1 MRACFLPITS
11 SSAPGGGTL
20 IVCPHLA
27 GASHCMVH
35 WGLGQV
41 GLEHFHSQAG
51 VGHTVWHPKSLCPQS
66 TLHLGFS
73 QWVVHFGVTQSRVL
87 RPWQGSGGQ
96 YIAQLGSPHRTLHP
110 AKAPCRRFGH
120 WVWHD
125 GTPHS
130 GLQCCSHTGSVQ
142 FHTQCG
148 TQLFLSTS
156 GTSVGCGVVV
166 GATHAAGAPG
176 ASVVVVA
183 LELFPAGGGAG
194 VVPLPSTTP
203 TRLACWTS
211 SWTAAATAPWGRW
224 WTLMPR
230 VGL

>member
-1 MRACFLPITS
+1 MCASLLAITC

-20 IVCPHLA
+20 IVKSHLG
-27 GASHCMVH
+27 GASHSMLH
-35 WGLGQV
+35 FGFGHD
-41 GLEHFHSQAG
+41 GFAHFHWHAG
-51 VGHTVWHPKSLCPQS
+51 VGHTVLHPKSVPPQS
-66 TLHLGFS
+66 TLHLGLA
-73 QWVVHFGVTQSRVL
+73 QWVVHLGVTQSRVL

-156 GTSVGCGVVV
+156 GTNVGC
-166 GATHAAGAPG
+166 A
-176 ASVVVVA
+176 VVVV
-183 LELFPAGGGAG
+183 LDPW
-194 VVPLPSTTP
+194 
-203 TRLACWTS
+203 RTS
-211 SWTAAATAPWGRW
+211 SEDPCSSSRGTFVIVAPSGSVV
-224 WTLMPR
+224 TLRPCA
-230 VGL
+230 GL

>member
-96 YIAQLGSPHRTLHP
+96 YIAQLGSPQRTLQLVR
-110 AKAPCRRFGH
+110 AAALFFGH
-120 WVWHD
+120 CVWQD
-125 GTPHS
+125 GTPQS
-130 GLQCCSHTGSVQ
+130 GLQFCSQAGSVH
-142 FHTQCG
+142 FHAQCG

-156 GTSVGCGVVV
+156 GTNVGC
-166 GATHAAGAPG
+166 A
-176 ASVVVVA
+176 VVVV
-183 LELFPAGGGAG
+183 LDPW
-194 VVPLPSTTP
+194 
-203 TRLACWTS
+203 RTS
-211 SWTAAATAPWGRW
+211 SEDPCSSSRGTFVIVAPSGSVV
-224 WTLMPR
+224 TLRPWA
-230 VGL
+230 GL